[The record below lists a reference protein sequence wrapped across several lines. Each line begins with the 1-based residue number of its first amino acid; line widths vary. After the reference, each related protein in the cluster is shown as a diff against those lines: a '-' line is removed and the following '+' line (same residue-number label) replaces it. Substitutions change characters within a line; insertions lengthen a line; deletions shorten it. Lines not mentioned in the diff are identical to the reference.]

1 MTLTEVDNFPLCD
14 EDFDYCDKG
23 EPYKDCSECPLKV
36 GPVKDTLDNLPIGM
50 FKAMEGAALLEMG
63 LLKLEDIS
71 YADSRRIVIVQ
82 SATQK
87 YRKIA
92 QQIDSKNSKTN
103 KS

>member
-1 MTLTEVDNFPLCD
+1 MTLTESQDFPLCD

-63 LLKLEDIS
+63 RL
-71 YADSRRIVIVQ
+71 SRVSLTGPTFKGHSEQ
-82 SATQK
+82 SL
-87 YRKIA
+87 
-92 QQIDSKNSKTN
+92 
-103 KS
+103 